1 MLRLVF
7 WLCLLIMFI
16 PTTKGGTDLS
26 NQQVSTQETFAA
38 AHTIYGDFAQFCVRN
53 PQTCDTGRHY
63 MAQFKEK
70 ARTGANM
77 VMAYLEEGKQ
87 TADPV
92 GALAANQVENID
104 TVTTSSVSK

>member
-16 PTTKGGTDLS
+16 PTTKDGTDLS
-26 NQQVSTQETFAA
+26 NQQVSTQETLAA
-38 AHTIYGDFAQFCVRN
+38 ANSLYGDLAQFCVRN
-53 PQTCDTGRHY
+53 PQTCDTGSHY
-63 MAQFKEK
+63 LAQFKEK

-87 TADPV
+87 TTDQ
-92 GALAANQVENID
+92 AAGID

>member
-16 PTTKGGTDLS
+16 PTTKDDNDLS
-26 NQQVSTQETFAA
+26 NQQVSTQETLAA
-38 AHTIYGDFAQFCVRN
+38 ANSIYGDFAQFCERN

-63 MAQFKEK
+63 MTQFKEK

-77 VMAYLEEGKQ
+77 VMAYLEEG
-87 TADPV
+87 TPAAD
-92 GALAANQVENID
+92 QVEGVD

>member
-16 PTTKGGTDLS
+16 PTKNDGTDLS
-26 NQQVSTQETFAA
+26 NQQVSTQETLAA
-38 AHTIYGDFAQFCVRN
+38 ANSIYGDFAQFCVRN
-53 PQTCDTGRHY
+53 PQTCDTGRY
-63 MAQFKEK
+63 YVGQFKEK

-77 VMAYLEEGKQ
+77 IMAYLEEGNQ
-87 TADPV
+87 TADQA
-92 GALAANQVENID
+92 GEID